1 MLGRIRGWQRRHWKD
16 RSKAE
21 RVELQTVITWYV
33 TTWFFP
39 FAWLALP
46 LLGGLERRP
55 APMIVGGLLLL
66 VAALQCVAANRLTRP
81 VLDHYLKR
89 SEFPMRALIPSAAL
103 TAAGLALA
111 LVLAALDGTDP
122 VTVRLSAGTVLLCFG
137 MLYGLL
143 VPVRLFLRRSA
154 ELAVVVMA
162 LFGWTDPH
170 LGGIVMIGVI
180 TAFGACFSLF
190 ACRCSAWNLSV
201 LWEAERAGEVEARL
215 AVAEERLRFGRDLH
229 DVMGRNLAV
238 IALKSELAVQLA
250 RRGRPEAVEQMIE
263 VQRIA
268 QESQREVRE
277 VVRGYREADL
287 GVELAGAQGVLT
299 AAGIACEV
307 RGEAGGLPAGVQSA
321 LGWVVR
327 EATTNVL
334 RHGDA
339 GHCSVGLRVT
349 DGRVVLT
356 VENDGAER
364 GADGGSG
371 GKGAGGAS
379 GGKGARGVSGTKG
392 AGGTGAVEAAGG
404 TRTTG
409 STGSAE
415 GTGGSGLAGLR
426 ERLRRVDGTLEAG
439 FAGAGVFRVVA
450 EVPLDGAWGAES
462 GTGAGARATE
472 AAAGAGTAGTGAE
485 TGVVVGSQPG
495 PMAAAAPRPDDADR
509 TETGASAGAGT
520 GAGAGAAMAA
530 AAPRPGDTDRTEAGA
545 RATEAAAGTGTGT
558 GTGPETGAAVG
569 SQPGA
574 MGTAALGPDD
584 ADRAETGTGVVG
596 KDAVREVIS

>member
-89 SEFPMRALIPSAAL
+89 SEFPMRALIPSAVL

-349 DGRVVLT
+349 EGRVVLT

-371 GKGAGGAS
+371 GKGAGG
-379 GGKGARGVSGTKG
+379 VSGTKG
-392 AGGTGAVEAAGG
+392 AGGGSGTKGAGGAGAVEAAGG

-409 STGSAE
+409 GTGSAE

-450 EVPLDGAWGAES
+450 EVPLDGARGAES
-462 GTGAGARATE
+462 GTGVGARAMGAAAGAGTGTGAGTGAAVGSQPGPMGAAALGPGDADRAETGAEARATE
-472 AAAGAGTAGTGAE
+472 AAAGAGT
-485 TGVVVGSQPG
+485 
-495 PMAAAAPRPDDADR
+495 
-509 TETGASAGAGT
+509 GT
-520 GAGAGAAMAA
+520 GAG
-530 AAPRPGDTDRTEAGA
+530 
-545 RATEAAAGTGTGT
+545 
-558 GTGPETGAAVG
+558 TGAAVG
-569 SQPGA
+569 SQPGP
-574 MGTAALGPDD
+574 MGAAALGPGD